1 MSDNR
6 KQILSMLAEGR
17 IDADQAERL
26 IAALEGGGGSGGA
39 NAAGAAPPPS
49 SGVAKLPPK
58 YLRVLIERDDE
69 RDGETRTKVN
79 IRVPL
84 QLLRAGVKLQSLLPP
99 DARAQMNKALA
110 DNGIALDLDKIK
122 PENIEE
128 LIASLQDI
136 AIDISDR
143 KRRQVTI
150 KVFCE

>member
-26 IAALEGGGGSGGA
+26 LAALEGGGASSA
-39 NAAGAAPPPS
+39 SSSAAAP
-49 SGVAKLPPK
+49 AKLPPR

-69 RDGETRTKVN
+69 RDGEARTKVN

-110 DNGIALDLDKIK
+110 ENGVALDLDKIK

-128 LIASLQDI
+128 LIANLQDVS
-136 AIDISDR
+136 IDVSDR
-143 KRRQVTI
+143 KHRQVTI
-150 KVFCE
+150 KLFCE